1 MESIITNTQLYAE
14 QVSEAKL
21 RELLRCRFEADD
33 LAFRVQLDLASDKE
47 RVELCRDVI
56 AMANTRGGHVL
67 FGVRAETPPA
77 GPASLEMPSEREPLT
92 RLRHILA
99 TRLSAGDL
107 RTLCFDL
114 GIDYDDLPDE
124 GRANKARELVTCL
137 EQRGRTSELAT
148 AGKRLR
154 PDVPW
159 DELLQA
165 VEDATSDTQALP
177 AEETPARDAGFAL
190 QGLPFAAYVDPGD
203 LAQALDD
210 FVHEPID
217 FHLAYHDLE
226 IEGQRRLFAILY
238 VAPSPIPIV
247 TSRAGAYQDGNRQR
261 MAFAEAELLVRSGNR
276 SKRAGPDEVRA
287 LLQDRQR
294 PSASLAPTTQATS
307 AEREPPVIHNLPRP
321 NFLNFIGREAEIRE
335 VMETLDHERA
345 WVVSIEGIG
354 GVGKTA
360 LAQKVALDLVSQAY
374 RTGVPRWKFII
385 WMSAKET
392 VLGPDRI
399 EEVRPGFRNLGELFD
414 VILDVTG
421 LRPDG
426 ELGHDRK
433 QAEVKDILSA
443 FPCLL
448 IVDNLETVDT
458 GAVERFVV
466 EELPAPSKAIITS
479 RRRTARKGGLTVSLK
494 GMDTEKAIH
503 LLREAAHYQCCPV
516 IASAPQARLE
526 EIVQLTGGIPLALKL
541 VVGQTALGANLDVV
555 VERLMYNRDVHILDF
570 CFTETYKC
578 LSPESKKLLGAI
590 ALCDWPATLDE
601 VAMIAQVP
609 YGPASRHIES
619 LVRLSL
625 VDESSDDG
633 HETQVYSMLPLTRI
647 FAKRKVDNLTD
658 FYQEARR
665 RISLYLVR
673 KQQLPETDLD
683 AESVRQAKAR
693 TELERIAVG
702 LADSAEREYQAGR
715 YEQAIDLLREAE
727 VLGPRLAY
735 VQERWAYI
743 ERREDHVQAA
753 RERYQ
758 RAVEYDYTTGAYYR
772 YWASLEAKVGQY
784 NEAVRLYREAI
795 LLDRADVRAGH
806 GLAHSLLQRARRL
819 QRVAG
824 RSREARAQ
832 LLEALEIIEAAFDS
846 SPVETR
852 GNPVFWW
859 TKAQILQALRR
870 PRQALDACE
879 AGLGIGYDRRLAN
892 LAADLKYE
900 LDR

>member
-1 MESIITNTQLYAE
+1 MNTELYTG
-14 QVSEAKL
+14 QVSEARL
-21 RELLRCRFEADD
+21 RELLHCRFEAAD
-33 LAFRVQLDLASDKE
+33 LAFREKLDIKPTRD
-47 RVELCRDVI
+47 RVELCKDVI
-56 AMANTRGGHVL
+56 AMANTRGGHIVL
-67 FGVRAETPPA
+67 GVRVNGHVGGLAPIEGLPDR
-77 GPASLEMPSEREPLT
+77 ERLVA
-92 RLRHILA
+92 LRQVLVS
-99 TRLSAGDL
+99 RFDEGEL
-107 RTLCFDL
+107 RTLCFDM
-114 GIDYDDLPDE
+114 GICYDDLPGQ
-124 GRANKARELVTCL
+124 GRADRARELVAYL
-137 EQRGRTSELAT
+137 ERRGRIPELGT
-148 AGKRLR
+148 VGQRLR

-159 DELLQA
+159 DDLLGAAGGRSQEPQDLPPDR
-165 VEDATSDTQALP
+165 VPFSDAAFVPLGLSLSAYADPDAL
-177 AEETPARDAGFAL
+177 ASAL
-190 QGLPFAAYVDPGD
+190 ADYA
-203 LAQALDD
+203 
-210 FVHEPID
+210 HEPID

-226 IEGQRRLFAILY
+226 IEGRRRLFAILY
-238 VAPSPIPIV
+238 VAPSPIPII
-247 TSRAGAYQDGNRQR
+247 TTRAGAYQDGNRQR
-261 MAFAEAELLVRSGNR
+261 TAFAEAELLVRSGNC

-294 PSASLAPTTQATS
+294 PSASLAPTIQAPS
-307 AEREPPVIHNLPRP
+307 VEREPPVIHNLPRP

-335 VMETLDHERA
+335 IMETLDHERA

-399 EEVRPGFRNLGELFD
+399 EEVRPAFRNLDGLFD

-426 ELGHDRK
+426 ELDHDRK
-433 QAEVKDILSA
+433 RAEVKDILSA

-466 EELPAPSKAIITS
+466 DELPAPSKAIVTS

-516 IASAPQARLE
+516 IASAPRARLE

-555 VERLMYNRDVHILDF
+555 VERLMYNRDVPILDF
-570 CFTETYKC
+570 CFTETYKS

-590 ALCDWPATLDE
+590 ALCHWPATLDE
-601 VAMIAQVP
+601 VAMIAQLP

-633 HETQVYSMLPLTRI
+633 RETQVYSMLPLTRI
-647 FAKRKVDNLTD
+647 FAKKTVDNLTD

-673 KQQLPETDLD
+673 KQQLLETDLD
-683 AESVRQAKAR
+683 AESVRRAKAR

-735 VQERWAYI
+735 VQERWAYV

-758 RAVEYDYTTGAYYR
+758 CAVEYDYTNGAYYR
-772 YWASLEAKVGQY
+772 YWASLEARVGQY
-784 NEAVRLYREAI
+784 DEAVRLYREAV
-795 LLDRADVRAGH
+795 LLDPADVRAGH

-846 SPVETR
+846 SPAETR
-852 GNPVFWW
+852 GNPAFWW
-859 TKAQILQALRR
+859 TKAQIQQALRR
-870 PRQALDACE
+870 PRQALDTCE

-892 LAADLKYE
+892 LAADLRYE